1 MSVSD
6 APLDRVL
13 LEAVSAFATGGLSV
27 GLSGELEPFGKYV
40 LAALM
45 LAARRAWTTCTMTN
59 EDVAYRTRVEVGQV
73 AEVEDTAAVEATLI
87 ASRALLGVVARSLTG
102 VLQEIS
108 LPQFRV
114 LVILSTQERLRIG
127 RLAAQLHMN
136 RSTFS
141 RVIDRMTSKDWVRR
155 VPSSDSRREVLVE
168 ITDSGAAIV
177 SEVTERRR
185 QEIARI
191 LERMP
196 MSDQH
201 ALVDALNRFS
211 LAAGEP
217 AATELLD
224 LGL

>member
-1 MSVSD
+1 M
-6 APLDRVL
+6 
-13 LEAVSAFATGGLSV
+13 
-27 GLSGELEPFGKYV
+27 
-40 LAALM
+40 
-45 LAARRAWTTCTMTN
+45 
-59 EDVAYRTRVEVGQV
+59 
-73 AEVEDTAAVEATLI
+73 AEVEDTATVEATLV
-87 ASRALLGVVARSLTG
+87 ASRALLGVVARSLSG

-114 LVILSTQERLRIG
+114 LVILSTHERLRIG
-127 RLAAQLHMN
+127 RLAEQLHMN

-141 RVIDRMTSKDWVRR
+141 RVIDRMTSKGWVRR

-196 MSDQH
+196 VHDQRE
-201 ALVDALNRFS
+201 LMDALNRFS

-217 AATELLD
+217 AVSELLD

>member
-1 MSVSD
+1 
-6 APLDRVL
+6 
-13 LEAVSAFATGGLSV
+13 
-27 GLSGELEPFGKYV
+27 
-40 LAALM
+40 
-45 LAARRAWTTCTMTN
+45 MTD
-59 EDVAYRTRVEVGQV
+59 EDVAYRTQVEVGQV

-114 LVILSTQERLRIG
+114 LVILSTQERSRIG
-127 RLAAQLHMN
+127 LLAAQLHMN

-196 MSDQH
+196 MSDQR

-224 LGL
+224 IGL

>member
-1 MSVSD
+1 
-6 APLDRVL
+6 
-13 LEAVSAFATGGLSV
+13 
-27 GLSGELEPFGKYV
+27 
-40 LAALM
+40 
-45 LAARRAWTTCTMTN
+45 MTS

-127 RLAAQLHMN
+127 RLAVQLHMHP
-136 RSTFS
+136 STFS

-168 ITDSGAAIV
+168 ITESGAAIV

-196 MSDQH
+196 MTDQH
-201 ALVDALNRFS
+201 ALVDALNRFA